1 MKNIEIQ
8 IAETLNSIDD
18 IQKAEAPYFFNTRV
32 QAKLN
37 QRLASI
43 ETPWLPKWKPIW
55 AITTLTILLS
65 INIFSVTQK
74 NKNPKSK
81 PEVDQHFR
89 SKIKN
94 PDFIILGGGTLIRK
108 GYNQGYLKNLNELY
122 LSDFHKII

>member
-74 NKNPKSK
+74 YKSK
-81 PEVDQHFR
+81 KTNSTNNTETANLEGF
-89 SKIKN
+89 SN
-94 PDFIILGGGTLIRK
+94 T
-108 GYNQGYLKNLNELY
+108 YNLNSALPY
-122 LSDFHKII
+122 